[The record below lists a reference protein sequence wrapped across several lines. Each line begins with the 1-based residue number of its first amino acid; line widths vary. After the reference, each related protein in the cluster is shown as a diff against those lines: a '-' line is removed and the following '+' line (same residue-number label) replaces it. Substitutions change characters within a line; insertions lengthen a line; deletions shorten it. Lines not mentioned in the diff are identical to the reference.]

1 MIIRV
6 AGLTK
11 TYAGFTA
18 LDDLGFSVP
27 EGVIG
32 LLGPNGAG
40 KSTLIKGLLGLV
52 RLDRGEAKV
61 LDLDARTQSR
71 QIRERAGYM
80 PEDDCY
86 IPGMAGVQTVA
97 YAGEL
102 AGLPPRTALRRAHEV
117 LDYVS
122 LADER
127 YREIQTYS
135 TGMKQRIR
143 LAQALIHA
151 PKLVFLDEP
160 TSGLDPQGRDRMLQ
174 LIRNLHRRKGVSVVI
189 STHILQDVE
198 ACCDR
203 VVILA
208 RGKCLVCD
216 ELKSLRQSVD
226 TGAVVRFAGGAAPFR
241 ASLEAR
247 GFAVQELGAEEWKLS
262 GGPEDS
268 SPLVFQAALESGAA
282 VRQLAPSRTSLE
294 EIFLQAVRGG
304 SDARP

>member
-6 AGLTK
+6 DGVTK
-11 TYAGFTA
+11 TYDGRKA
-18 LDDLGFSVP
+18 LDDLRFSVP
-27 EGVIG
+27 AGVIG

-52 RLDRGEAKV
+52 RLDQGEARV
-61 LDLDARTQSR
+61 LDLDPRRQSR
-71 QIRERAGYM
+71 SIRERAGYM

-86 IPGMAGVQTVA
+86 IPGMPGVQTVA

-102 AGLPPRTALRRAHEV
+102 AGLPSRVALRRAHEV

-151 PKLVFLDEP
+151 PQLVFLDEP
-160 TSGLDPQGRDRMLQ
+160 TSGLDPQGRERMLE
-174 LIRNLHRRKGVSVVI
+174 LIRNLHRKKNVSVVI

-198 ACCDR
+198 ACCDT

-208 RGKCLVCD
+208 RGKCVVSGSLE
-216 ELKSLRQSVD
+216 ELRKSVD
-226 TGAVVRFAGGAAPFR
+226 TGAVVRFGGEREAFR
-241 ASLEAR
+241 TSLQAR
-247 GFAVQELGAEEWKLS
+247 GFEVSDLSAEELKLS
-262 GGPEDS
+262 SGAPEA
-268 SPLVFQAALESGAA
+268 VFQAAIEAKIV

-294 EIFLQAVRGG
+294 EVFLRAIKGG
-304 SDARP
+304 PDAPL

>member
-1 MIIRV
+1 MIIHVDRV
-6 AGLTK
+6 TK
-11 TYAGFTA
+11 TYGGQRA
-18 LDDLGFSVP
+18 LDALSFSVP

-52 RLDRGEAKV
+52 RLDVGVARV

-71 QIRERAGYM
+71 AIRERAGYM

-102 AGLPPRTALRRAHEV
+102 AGLPPRVALRRAHEM

-122 LADER
+122 LAEER
-127 YREIQTYS
+127 YREVQTYS

-151 PKLVFLDEP
+151 PKLLFLDEP
-160 TSGLDPQGRDRMLQ
+160 TSGLDPQGRERMLE
-174 LIRNLHRRKGVSVVI
+174 LIRNLYRKQGISVVI

-208 RGKCLVCD
+208 RGKCLVSD
-216 ELKSLRQSVD
+216 ELKALRSSVD
-226 TGAVVRFAGGAAPFR
+226 SSAVLRYGGEGGALRTA
-241 ASLEAR
+241 LEAR
-247 GFAVQELGAEEWKLS
+247 GLEVAELGPGELKVS
-262 GGPEDS
+262 GGPPDI
-268 SPLVFQAALESGAA
+268 VFRAAQEAGAT
-282 VRQLAPSRTSLE
+282 VRGFAPSRTSLE
-294 EIFLQAVRGG
+294 EIFLEALRGG
-304 SDARP
+304 R